1 MILVSGSSPTSVAPS
16 HRTGRSWTVAV
27 VAVALSLLLHGL
39 LAAAPLVIERR
50 PTRQA
55 RLLWFKVVQPPR
67 APRPVLARKPPPPP
81 LPKPRPRPRP
91 RPRPAMAQRPTT
103 RAEPDAPPPPPVFG
117 ASKESVTDGE
127 STFTVPLG
135 NTVATS
141 PKNRGPLKQGQPS
154 AAPPPPPP
162 PKPRPVTVRSQPKIL
177 QEVKV
182 PYPSRARG
190 LGVEGTVNVRV
201 LVGPDGAVR
210 KAQVITG
217 PGFGLNAA
225 AREALLKFRFRP
237 AIGSDGKPMACWI
250 TYRYAFEIND

>member
-1 MILVSGSSPTSVAPS
+1 MILVSGPSPTSATPS
-16 HRTGRSWTVAV
+16 RRIGRSWTVPL

-50 PTRQA
+50 PTRQGK
-55 RLLWFKVVQPPR
+55 LLWFKVVRPPR
-67 APRPVLARKPPPPP
+67 APRPVLERKPPPAP
-81 LPKPRPRPRP
+81 PKPRPRPRP
-91 RPRPAMAQRPTT
+91 RPRPAVAQRRAAPTS
-103 RAEPDAPPPPPVFG
+103 PDTPPPPPVFG
-117 ASKESVTDGE
+117 ATKESVTTGE

-141 PKNRGPLKQGQPS
+141 PQNRGPLKEGQPEA

-162 PKPRPVTVRSQPKIL
+162 KPKPVTVRSQPKIL

-182 PYPSRARG
+182 HYPGRARG
-190 LGVEGTVNVRV
+190 LGVEGTVKVRV

-210 KAQVITG
+210 EAKVIAG
-217 PGFGLNAA
+217 PGFGLDEA
-225 AREALLKFRFRP
+225 AREALLKFRFSP